1 MILLVCCYCLKEQK
15 VKREMKNYYY
25 ENVQSEGNNL
35 VPASKQDDRKKLL
48 KNVQKSDDQNDA
60 DFGLNQVSN
69 QTF

>member
-1 MILLVCCYCLKEQK
+1 
-15 VKREMKNYYY
+15 MKNYYY